1 MQDNPSSFRKGVLRG
16 LHFQTPQSKLVR
28 LLEGE
33 VFDMAVDLRRGS
45 ETYGKRT
52 GVLLSGESKKQFM
65 ISRGFAHGFVVV
77 SAYAEFA
84 CKCGEL

>member
-1 MQDNPSSFRKGVLRG
+1 
-16 LHFQTPQSKLVR
+16 
-28 LLEGE
+28 
-33 VFDMAVDLRRGS
+33 MAVDLRRGS